1 MGKELLQ
8 SVLDN
13 MFITDSNIYNDI
25 AVNERQ
31 KQCLDNAGRAV
42 EEGLAAVSQGMT
54 LDAVNIILDDAMNS
68 LLELTGERAS
78 EAVINQVFSQFC
90 VGK

>member
-1 MGKELLQ
+1 
-8 SVLDN
+8 
-13 MFITDSNIYNDI
+13 
-25 AVNERQ
+25 
-31 KQCLDNAGRAV
+31 
-42 EEGLAAVSQGMT
+42 MT
-54 LDAVNIILDDAMNS
+54 LDAVNIILDEARNS

>member
-1 MGKELLQ
+1 M
-8 SVLDN
+8 
-13 MFITDSNIYNDI
+13 
-25 AVNERQ
+25 
-31 KQCLDNAGRAV
+31 
-42 EEGLAAVSQGMT
+42 AAVSQGMT

-68 LLELTGERAS
+68 LLELTGERAY